1 MKEVRKIRQK
11 KGEKL
16 NRERRRRRRRKI
28 STTNGIQDT

>member
-28 STTNGIQDT
+28 STTDGIQVT

>member
-16 NRERRRRRRRKI
+16 NRERRRRRRKI
-28 STTNGIQDT
+28 STTDGIQDT

>member
-28 STTNGIQDT
+28 STTDGIQDT